1 MRAFF
6 IGCRMSNLHEKL
18 IELLEPAVE
27 SLGYELVLLEFVPQT
42 GSALLRLYV
51 DSPGGINLGDC
62 ERVSREV
69 AALMDVEDPISSAYQ
84 LEVSSPGMD
93 RPLAKPAHFERFV
106 GEVARISLI
115 APKNGRRRFSGVI
128 RGATAQF
135 VTLDTPEGE
144 VQLDFSE
151 IEKARLVPEFDRE

>member
-1 MRAFF
+1 M
-6 IGCRMSNLHEKL
+6 LQEKL
-18 IELLEPAVE
+18 IGLLEPAIE
-27 SLGYELVLLEFVPQT
+27 ALGYELVLLEFAPQS
-42 GSALLRLYV
+42 GSALLRLYI

-69 AALMDVEDPISSAYQ
+69 AGVLDVEDPITTAYQ

-93 RPLAKPAHFERFV
+93 RPLVKPEHYERFA

-115 APKNGRRRFSGVI
+115 APRDGRRRYSGVI
-128 RGATAQF
+128 ETVTDHS
-135 VTLDTPEGE
+135 VTLRTAEGNVE
-144 VQLDFSE
+144 LEFSE